1 MINRLLHRLPVDLV
15 GVQRAAAKQLEVM
28 RYIRGKVRAH
38 ERALEAGAEPQDF
51 IDAYL
56 LEKRRVESLYP
67 GGADRDHF
75 FTGLPTLLP
84 LFEKIYSIYNFI
96 RLIWYTISSRM
107 CDYVI

>member
-1 MINRLLHRLPVDLV
+1 MHRLLHRLPVDLV

-38 ERALEAGAEPQDF
+38 EHALEAGAEPHDF

-56 LEKRRVESLYP
+56 LEKRRVEILNP

-75 FTGLPTLLP
+75 FTGSLALATTFLRYDLLMTLL
-84 LFEKIYSIYNFI
+84 I
-96 RLIWYTISSRM
+96 RLIRLVWATNRL
-107 CDYVI
+107 